1 MILSYETTFKLWFA
15 LFLAAGAAPFFFLSP
30 GSVAPYQ
37 INRQIIP
44 RGKTPPEAYL
54 IATRGKNRI

>member
-30 GSVAPYQ
+30 VSVAPY
-37 INRQIIP
+37 QIIP